1 MESPVPKDEFRNLH
15 KEDIYFS
22 YLKSYFHMLMPFYVY
37 TKPTLAAWT
46 IDKRK
51 SLYWELIS
59 ETPVIILAAAKIGG
73 FGLEKA
79 I

>member
-1 MESPVPKDEFRNLH
+1 MESPVPSDEFRNLH

-22 YLKSYFHMLMPFYVY
+22 YLKPYFHMLMPLYVY

-46 IDKRK
+46 IDKGK
-51 SLYWELIS
+51 SLYWELIPGTS
-59 ETPVIILAAAKIGG
+59 VIILGAAKVGG
-73 FGLEKA
+73 FGWEKA